1 MSKLDGPVHYHPVID
16 KYYWTIKAENIL
28 LDGKD
33 SGFCPKGCKVIAD
46 TGTSLV
52 TGPYDELMKLLDL
65 TNIDD
70 NCSNLHELP
79 TITFRIDGVNYDL
92 EAKDYIME
100 LKDDGTEM
108 PLTDVSASA
117 FIEGAPPK

>member
-1 MSKLDGPVHYHPVID
+1 M
-16 KYYWTIKAENIL
+16 
-28 LDGKD
+28 
-33 SGFCPKGCKVIAD
+33 
-46 TGTSLV
+46 
-52 TGPYDELMKLLDL
+52 
-65 TNIDD
+65 
-70 NCSNLHELP
+70 
-79 TITFRIDGVNYDL
+79 NYDL

>member
-1 MSKLDGPVHYHPVID
+1 MSNKVNSYESQITFGGYDMSKLDGPVRYHPVID

-52 TGPYDELMKLLDL
+52 TGPYDELMKLLG
-65 TNIDD
+65 IY
-70 NCSNLHELP
+70 NLIQISPILMIIVP
-79 TITFRIDGVNYDL
+79 TCMNYQPSHS
-92 EAKDYIME
+92 ESME
-100 LKDDGTEM
+100 LTMIWK
-108 PLTDVSASA
+108 
-117 FIEGAPPK
+117 PKTTLWN